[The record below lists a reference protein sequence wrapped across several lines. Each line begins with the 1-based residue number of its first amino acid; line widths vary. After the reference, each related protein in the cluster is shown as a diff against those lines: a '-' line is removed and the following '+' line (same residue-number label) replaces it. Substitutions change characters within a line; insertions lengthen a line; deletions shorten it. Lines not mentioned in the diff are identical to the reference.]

1 MGLFGRLFGRVEKA
15 SWAPDGGRSLVDTPQ
30 RGMASRAPMD
40 VTPWSATRLNAIF
53 QDLSRTPTAALLLES
68 RRARYCLSQFWLGA
82 PVDQLEG
89 LYRSA
94 IGESFRALLAG
105 PLAAQP
111 LEAAEINWRDGIAR
125 RLMENFDRPETTN
138 LLLAV
143 MPYFDRGKMRVANPL
158 QQVPGWLL
166 ADYAALFD
174 PMLQQRLQQ
183 PVGLLGPAGSAGVGM
198 VYPPQQLVGPPRPM
212 QQPAPSQQPA
222 QQPSPLPVLSA
233 RRGNEALAL
242 IQNQDFL
249 GRMNGLLNL
258 YGIDR
263 RDNEV
268 KRELIGL
275 RRQLGQ
281 IWLDVNPAQIQQ
293 LYQSSFGQLYR
304 NFLLSGFPREALI
317 PEDQQLRA
325 QLGQVVSNM
334 TQPQALNALL
344 AALLFYPPGKIQFG
358 GGEQFIP
365 PWLLQDLNAL
375 NAQGQR

>member
-1 MGLFGRLFGRVEKA
+1 MRWYLMGLFGRLFGRVEKA

-40 VTPWSATRLNAIF
+40 VTPWSATRLNTIF

-94 IGESFRALLAG
+94 IGQSFRALLAG

-198 VYPPQQLVGPPRPM
+198 VYPPQQMVGPPRPM
-212 QQPAPSQQPA
+212 QQPA

-242 IQNQDFL
+242 IQNKDFL

-258 YGIDR
+258 YVIDR